1 MYRAKDQ
8 GKNNFQFHSPQ
19 MNARSLEYVVLERS
33 LRRAIELDEFMVHF
47 QPQFDLTDG
56 RIVGAEA
63 LLRWNLPEVG
73 MIPPVK
79 FIPLAEETGL
89 IVPIGRLVLMR
100 ACMAAKKWQESGFS
114 NIRVAVNLS
123 PRQFNQSELVIDI
136 INILKDTGLPPENL
150 ELEITESMV
159 MANPEGATAI
169 LRELRAVG
177 VHLAIDDFGTG
188 YSSLSRLNAL
198 PIQMFKIDRCFVQQI
213 GHAFTPSDQLLRTL
227 NTLLVT
233 AKSAGYAL
241 DDNKTLA
248 VPNESKITRVTKDHV
263 ATLSL
268 DRIDNEGAA
277 IERKLPSVGLSR
289 LRIRTT
295 A

>member
-1 MYRAKDQ
+1 
-8 GKNNFQFHSPQ
+8 
-19 MNARSLEYVVLERS
+19 
-33 LRRAIELDEFMVHF
+33 MVHF

-63 LLRWNLPEVG
+63 LLRWNLPEFG

-100 ACMAAKKWQESGFS
+100 ACMAAKKWKESGFS
-114 NIRVAVNLS
+114 NFRVAVNLS

-188 YSSLSRLNAL
+188 YSSLGYLKSFPVHTL
-198 PIQMFKIDRCFVQQI
+198 KIDSSFIKDIPADPDDVAITQAI
-213 GHAFTPSDQLLRTL
+213 IAMGHSLRLEVVAEGVESAEQLDFLRNNGCDFMQGFL
-227 NTLLVT
+227 VGMPMPAEEFNVLLSERT
-233 AKSAGYAL
+233 
-241 DDNKTLA
+241 
-248 VPNESKITRVTKDHV
+248 HW
-263 ATLSL
+263 SL
-268 DRIDNEGAA
+268 
-277 IERKLPSVGLSR
+277 
-289 LRIRTT
+289 
-295 A
+295 

>member
-1 MYRAKDQ
+1 
-8 GKNNFQFHSPQ
+8 
-19 MNARSLEYVVLERS
+19 
-33 LRRAIELDEFMVHF
+33 MVHF
-47 QPQFDLTDG
+47 QPQFDLADG

-188 YSSLSRLNAL
+188 YSSLGYLKSFPVHTL
-198 PIQMFKIDRCFVQQI
+198 KIDGSFIKDIPADPDDVAITQAI
-213 GHAFTPSDQLLRTL
+213 IAMGHSLRLEVVAEGVESAAQLDFLRNNGCDFL
-227 NTLLVT
+227 QGYLVGMPMPAEEFNVLLAERT
-233 AKSAGYAL
+233 
-241 DDNKTLA
+241 
-248 VPNESKITRVTKDHV
+248 HW
-263 ATLSL
+263 SL
-268 DRIDNEGAA
+268 
-277 IERKLPSVGLSR
+277 
-289 LRIRTT
+289 
-295 A
+295 